1 MGGLVS
7 SEQSSSTTAGCL
19 LACQLVH
26 KERTIN
32 RPPLGQQSNRIIV
45 DQYKAAPCDVDGCG
59 REWVLE
65 YWWNWMRAVISRMC
79 APTQR
84 QWTVEFKGGR
94 LQFNNH
100 KNYHNINRGSVDSL
114 SIQLIN

>member
-1 MGGLVS
+1 MMLMAVVVNGYSNIGGIRCV
-7 SEQSSSTTAGCL
+7 L
-19 LACQLVH
+19 LFQ
-26 KERTIN
+26 
-32 RPPLGQQSNRIIV
+32 G
-45 DQYKAAPCDVDGCG
+45 
-59 REWVLE
+59 
-65 YWWNWMRAVISRMC
+65 C

-114 SIQLIN
+114 SIQLINELIFLLFGLEGVFIV